1 VAAPARRPQR
11 PRSVRGS
18 RPPSLHAQADTPAA
32 FGAWLR
38 RFGKE
43 YDAAE
48 AARRLPVFRANA
60 ERVAAHNADPAAP
73 FRLGLNAFADLT
85 FEEFANA
92 SLGLSPAVHSR
103 APRPNPRLAAAN
115 DELPTKV
122 DWRARGAVTP
132 VKNQGACGSCWAFST
147 TGAIEGVNAIRTG
160 QLTALS
166 EQQLV
171 SCDTKQDGGC
181 GGGLMDFA
189 FEYVVE
195 NGGLDTEADYGYW
208 GWGLP
213 CQRRREADRPAVTID
228 GFEDVPVND
237 AGALVRAVA
246 AQPVAVAVCASAAMQ
261 LYASGVITEE
271 HCCTNLNHG
280 VLAVGY
286 DLSGAGGS
294 EGSAAEEGSAGSAAE
309 GGAAALPPHFVIKNS
324 WGAGWGES
332 GFFRLAVESKDPQ
345 GTCGIAKAASYPTKE
360 GHSNPP
366 VPDVCG
372 AFGWTECPLG
382 ATCACRFNLFGFWCL
397 SWGCDGADG
406 KPIAPVA
413 GGGLEPP
420 PARA

>member
-1 VAAPARRPQR
+1 MAAPAPAARDQLSGLAALTLA
-11 PRSVRGS
+11 RS
-18 RPPSLHAQADTPAA
+18 PYAQADTPAA

-60 ERVAAHNADPAAP
+60 ERVAAHNADASAP

-92 SLGLSPAVHSR
+92 SLGLSPAVHAR

-115 DELPTKV
+115 GDAPPTKV

-160 QLTALS
+160 QLTSLS

-228 GFEDVPVND
+228 GFEDVPVDD
-237 AGALVRAVA
+237 AAALVRALMRVDPAQRLPA
-246 AQPVAVAVCASAAMQ
+246 ADDAPA
-261 LYASGVITEE
+261 
-271 HCCTNLNHG
+271 
-280 VLAVGY
+280 
-286 DLSGAGGS
+286 
-294 EGSAAEEGSAGSAAE
+294 
-309 GGAAALPPHFVIKNS
+309 
-324 WGAGWGES
+324 
-332 GFFRLAVESKDPQ
+332 
-345 GTCGIAKAASYPTKE
+345 
-360 GHSNPP
+360 
-366 VPDVCG
+366 PDM
-372 AFGWTECPLG
+372 A
-382 ATCACRFNLFGFWCL
+382 
-397 SWGCDGADG
+397 
-406 KPIAPVA
+406 
-413 GGGLEPP
+413 
-420 PARA
+420 ARAWTIET